1 MLERALDA
9 LALLT
14 AIPAG
19 RSRTLEGAARG
30 IWAFPLVGAAVGA
43 AAGGAAAGLALAGA
57 EPLLAAVMAAAALA
71 LLTGMHHLDG
81 LADLADALMARG
93 PLARR
98 VAALKDRS
106 VGAAGAASVAL
117 CLMALVAA
125 LHPAGPWGML
135 GAMVSAE
142 AIAKL
147 SMVALMRARAA
158 APGSSAAPFVAAARS
173 RRAVAAAAAVA
184 LGVSVAVSGPVAL
197 GAAAAGVAVALAV
210 GAASARRLGGLR
222 GDALGAANEL
232 SRVAAVAILV
242 AAQ

>member
-19 RSRTLEGAARG
+19 RGRTLAGAAG
-30 IWAFPLVGAAVGA
+30 ALWAFPLVGAAVGA
-43 AAGGAAAGLALAGA
+43 IAGGIGAGLVLAGL
-57 EPLLAAVMAAAALA
+57 EPLLAADLAVASEA
-71 LLTGMHHLDG
+71 LLTGMHHIDG

-93 PLARR
+93 PLERR
-98 VAALKDRS
+98 VRALKDRS

-125 LHPAGPWGML
+125 VYPAGPWGMFA
-135 GAMVSAE
+135 AMVSAE
-142 AIAKL
+142 AMAKL
-147 SMVALMRARAA
+147 SMVALMRAQAA
-158 APGSSAAPFVAAARS
+158 APGSSAVPFTAAARS
-173 RRAVAAAAAVA
+173 RRAVAATAAVA
-184 LGVSVAVSGPVAL
+184 LGVSFAASGPAAL
-197 GAAAAGVAVALAV
+197 PAAAAAVAVALAV
-210 GAASARRLGGLR
+210 GAVSARRLGGLR

-232 SRVAAVAILV
+232 SRVAAVAVLV

>member
-19 RSRTLEGAARG
+19 RARTLEGAAGG

-43 AAGGAAAGLALAGA
+43 IAGGIGAGLVLAGL

-93 PLARR
+93 PPQRR
-98 VAALKDRS
+98 IGALKDRH

-125 LHPAGPWGML
+125 LHPAGAWGML

-158 APGSSAAPFVAAARS
+158 APGSSAVPFAAAARDW
-173 RRAVAAAAAVA
+173 RAVAAAAAIA
-184 LGVSVAVSGPVAL
+184 LGASVAVSGPAAL
-197 GAAAAGVAVALAV
+197 AAAAAAVAVALGV
-210 GAASARRLGGLR
+210 GSASARCLGGLR